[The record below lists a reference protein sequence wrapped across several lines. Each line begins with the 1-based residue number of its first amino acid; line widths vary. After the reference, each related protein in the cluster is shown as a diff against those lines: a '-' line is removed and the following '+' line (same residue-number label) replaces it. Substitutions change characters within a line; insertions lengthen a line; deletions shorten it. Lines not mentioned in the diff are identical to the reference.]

1 MVVKEI
7 QDKKDADMRVG
18 ITINWGRSVIEGRD
32 VKAPVEHIRMV
43 KKAGLLRGLMFSGVS
58 KDGPYG
64 AWLDS
69 HAPPKEIIQ
78 DDSSRDELL
87 LDRNEIASCVNE
99 LADDPIEYIGIKI
112 GAPPGKSSIAER
124 CRLNAESLLQLK
136 SC

>member
-1 MVVKEI
+1 MLNSIYRFKLVIITFFIFILSINNLKAETVNEI
-7 QDKKDADMRVG
+7 IVEGNNRVSQE
-18 ITINWGRSVIEGRD
+18 TVI
-32 VKAPVEHIRMV
+32 
-43 KKAGLLRGLMFSGVS
+43 MFSGVS

-78 DDSSRDELL
+78 DDSYRDELL

-136 SC
+136 SW